1 MVSSFNGIMVSVY
14 RCCRKSFWK
23 DPW

>member
-1 MVSSFNGIMVSVY
+1 MVLSFNGIMVSVY